1 MQNQS
6 SQIFRLGTL
15 LLDGALL
22 LTLFVAIGLWRFD
35 DLRISNPEYYNY
47 YLQLLVLTLVSWYGA
62 GRWAGMFSYTSGL
75 EQRNVL
81 ANVVRGALGQMAI
94 LAIIVVGLK
103 GYYYSRLFLASY
115 FSLFYASAII
125 YRLIFVQFLRN
136 QMAKGKWQRNFIIS
150 GTHTTTEA
158 LLNLVAVRPE
168 LGWRHAGTVDFKEL
182 YGENV
187 HHVQDIICGYAPS
200 SKEYTAVQRYAME
213 HGMRFRFLPEMGANY
228 AGELFLESL
237 EGIPLFSERK
247 EPLSNWTNKGIK
259 RIFDI
264 LFSVVFIATVLL
276 WALPLFAF
284 ALLLTGVGN
293 PFFMQ
298 SREGLEGKRFT
309 VLKLRTLNA
318 NGTSNA
324 LQSWMRKVGVDELPQ
339 LINVLLGQMSLVGPR
354 PHTPGDG
361 VLYAKKIGSY
371 KVRHWAKPGL
381 TGLAQTRGLRGGDSA
396 ANEQLLEARIRAD
409 IYYVEHWSLL
419 LDLRIL
425 IETIVRTLFAPST
438 LHQN

>member
-1 MQNQS
+1 MHNQS

-15 LLDGALL
+15 LIDGVLL
-22 LTLFVAIGLWRFD
+22 LTLFVALGLWRFD

-81 ANVVRGALGQMAI
+81 ANIVRGALGQMAI
-94 LAIIVVGLK
+94 LAVIVVGLK
-103 GYYYSRLFLASY
+103 GYYYSRLFLATY
-115 FSLFYASAII
+115 FSLFYTSVII

-136 QMAKGKWQRNFIIS
+136 QMAKGKWQRNFIIA
-150 GTHTTTEA
+150 GTHSTTEA
-158 LLNLVAVRPE
+158 LVNLVAVRPE
-168 LGWRHAGTVDFKEL
+168 LGWRYAGTVASKEL
-182 YGENV
+182 LGHNALNA
-187 HHVQDIICGYAPS
+187 QDLICGYPPS
-200 SKEYTAVQRYAME
+200 SKEYSAAQQYALE
-213 HGMRFRFLPEMGANY
+213 QGMRFRFLPEMGVNY

-259 RIFDI
+259 RSFDI
-264 LFSVVFIATVLL
+264 LFSLLFIVSILS
-276 WALPLFAF
+276 WALPLFAG
-284 ALLLTGVGN
+284 ALVLSGAGN

-309 VLKLRTLNA
+309 VLKLRTLKA
-318 NGTSNA
+318 NGKSNP

-354 PHTPGDG
+354 PHTQGDG
-361 VLYAKKIGSY
+361 ILYAQKIGSY

-381 TGLAQTRGLRGGDSA
+381 TGLAQTRGLRGRDSA
-396 ANEQLLEARIRAD
+396 ENEQLLEARIRAD
-409 IYYVEHWSLL
+409 IYYVEHWSFL

-425 IETIVRTLFAPST
+425 IETIVRTVFAPST
-438 LHQN
+438 L

>member
-1 MQNQS
+1 M
-6 SQIFRLGTL
+6 I
-15 LLDGALL
+15 DGALL
-22 LTLFVAIGLWRFD
+22 LTLFVVIGFWRFD

-47 YLQLLVLTLVSWYGA
+47 YLQLLVLTLVSWYAA

-81 ANVVRGALGQMAI
+81 ANVFRGALGQMAI

-103 GYYYSRLFLASY
+103 GYYYSRLFLATY

-136 QMAKGKWQRNFIIS
+136 QMAKGKWQRNFIIA
-150 GTHTTTEA
+150 GTHATTEA
-158 LLNLVAVRPE
+158 LVNLVAVRPE
-168 LGWRHAGTVDFKEL
+168 LGWRYAGTMEAKEL
-182 YGENV
+182 EGYNA
-187 HHVQDIICGYAPS
+187 HNLQDIICGYSPN
-200 SKEYTAVQRYAME
+200 SKEYSVVQQYATQQ
-213 HGMRFRFLPEMGANY
+213 GMRFRFLPEMGANY
-228 AGELFLESL
+228 GGELFLESL

-259 RIFDI
+259 RTFDI
-264 LFSVVFIATVLL
+264 FFSVVFIATLL
-276 WALPLFAF
+276 SWTLPLFSIAIV
-284 ALLLTGVGN
+284 LTGAGN

-298 SREGLEGKRFT
+298 SREGLEGRGFT
-309 VLKLRTLNA
+309 VLKLRTMKS
-318 NGTSNA
+318 NGKSNV
-324 LQSWMRKVGVDELPQ
+324 LQLWMRKVGVDELPQ
-339 LINVLLGQMSLVGPR
+339 LFNVLLGQMSLIGPR

-361 VLYAKKIGSY
+361 RLYAQKIGSY

-425 IETIVRTLFAPST
+425 IETIVRTVFAPST